1 MEIQL
6 FIRKK
11 HLNLLRTFEKP
22 KRISPQIMN
31 LKVCKYRKNNSKCQF
46 SRNFLFLVPIYK
58 HLYISY
64 VCMDRTNSWCYFLI
78 NFGFFLDLDG
88 KPEFSPEMRNN
99 SKSDELAELEHELEL
114 ELEHELEIELKLELE
129 LAELA
134 RKFFNIIACLFKL
147 IKPLLPFW

>member
-22 KRISPQIMN
+22 KRISPQILN

-78 NFGFFLDLDG
+78 NFAFFRFG
-88 KPEFSPEMRNN
+88 WKTWIFSR
-99 SKSDELAELEHELEL
+99 DEKQFEVRRTCWTWTWTGTGAWTWTWNWTQTG
-114 ELEHELEIELKLELE
+114 
-129 LAELA
+129 AGT
-134 RKFFNIIACLFKL
+134 C
-147 IKPLLPFW
+147 WTCS